1 MNPELIKNKRLNLKQ
16 LSILDTLYRFR
27 FGTTELIAN
36 ALNVKTKNKMNERLK
51 VLLDKEYIGRRYEPE
66 YRLLRKHAS
75 YYLMPKGIKAL
86 RQYNDKCDESVLHN
100 IHKDKTASEQF
111 INHNLN
117 IFSAFCELN
126 TKHGESLRFFTKSQ
140 LVQYEYFPKPLPDA
154 YIRIQTEN
162 AKAQYFLEILQTE
175 RPFFVSVRKAKRYIA
190 YTETGEWEDTGTSL
204 PTIILICDSE
214 TLKKRMDKLLL
225 KLEDDIDSSELRFL
239 VGTSISEAL

>member
-51 VLLDKEYIGRRYEPE
+51 VLLDQEYIGRRYGPE
-66 YRLLRKHAS
+66 YRLLRKHAT
-75 YYLMPKGIKAL
+75 YYLLPKGVKAL
-86 RQYNDKCDESVLHN
+86 RRHDDKYHELVLHN
-100 IHKDKTASEQF
+100 IYKDKTASEQF
-111 INHNLN
+111 INHNLA
-117 IFSAFCELN
+117 IFSTFCEL
-126 TKHGESLRFFTKSQ
+126 TAKHGESLKFFTKSQ

-162 AKAQYFLEILQTE
+162 DRMQYFLEMLQTE

-190 YTETGEWEDTGTSL
+190 YSETGEWEDTGTTL
-204 PTIILICDSE
+204 PTIVLVCDSD
-214 TLKKRMDKLLL
+214 TLKKRMDKQLL
-225 KLEDDIDSSELRFL
+225 KLEDDINPDELRFL
-239 VGTSISEAL
+239 VSTIWEA